1 MEKLVIIDGNSLINR
16 AFYALPPLAN
26 FDGEISNAVF
36 GFCNII
42 VKIINEIKPKYMC
55 VAFDYGK
62 KTFRNTM
69 FAEYKGTRKPTP
81 PELKSQFPI
90 LKNVLSAMN
99 VKFIEQEGIE
109 ADDIIGTLTKKFD
122 VENII
127 VTGDRDSF
135 QLINDNT
142 WVMFTK
148 KGVTETSNY
157 TVELLKRD
165 YGISPSQ
172 VVDLKALMGDSSDN
186 IPGVKGIG
194 EKTAHSLLDSY
205 STLDGVYNNIDA
217 ITGKTKE
224 KLLLDKQMAYLSKE
238 LATIKCDCDID
249 VDLQDLTYDFPFNKN
264 VLAYFKRYQFNS
276 LLRKKEL
283 FVEGEGVD
291 TTLSN
296 EIKTKKLETLNDVK
310 QLAST
315 LKACK
320 HIYVSLQNDLSIFDG
335 TCEYNFA
342 SKFDLLSPNV
352 EYAEVLNEL
361 KTVFEDSE
369 VGKTVFDY
377 KDILHKLYKYHIELN
392 GVVNDVLIQ
401 RYLINN
407 NSKVN
412 VSLADVAIEQS
423 LDENKQAYNVFL
435 LNEKF
440 LKRVKDLELEN
451 LYNSIEMPLCK
462 VLFKMEVCGF
472 KIDKNELLL
481 LDEKYNDELNN
492 LTNEIYDLAG
502 GTFNIN
508 SPKQLGE
515 VLFDKLKLVAYNNKK
530 KSTNIDVLTSL
541 ESDHE
546 IIGKLIRYRQI
557 SKLYSTYV
565 KAFENLM
572 DKSNNKIYTIFN
584 QTLTATGRLSSSEPN
599 LQNIP
604 VRSEEGK
611 NLRKIFVPSY
621 DDGFIVSADYSQI
634 ELRLLAAFSGDET
647 LIDSFRKGYDIH
659 ATTAA
664 QVFGVELSDVS
675 SQMRRDAK
683 AINFGIVYGISDYGL
698 SQNIGSTRK
707 VAADYIKKY
716 FEKYPMVKTYMD
728 HNVASCRELG
738 YVKTLFGRIRYIPE
752 INNSNYN
759 LKQFGERAAMNMPLQ
774 GSASDIIKLA
784 MIKVQNMLEEKQMRS
799 KLILQIHDELII
811 DCVNDEL
818 DQVKQ
823 ILIECMENVVELPV
837 KLEVNI
843 SYGKNWLE
851 AK

>member
-135 QLINDNT
+135 QLINNNT

-157 TVELLKRD
+157 TVELLKQD

-205 STLDGVYNNIDA
+205 STLEGVYNNIDA

-249 VDLQDLTYDFPFNKN
+249 VGLQDLTYDFPFNKN

-283 FVEGEGVD
+283 FVEGEDVD
-291 TTLSN
+291 TTQSN
-296 EIKTKKLETLNDVK
+296 KIKTKKLETLNDVK

-335 TCEYNFA
+335 TCEYNFE

-352 EYAEVLNEL
+352 EYADVLNEL

-369 VGKTVFDY
+369 VSKTVFDY
-377 KDILHKLYKYHIELN
+377 KDILHKLYKYNIELN

-435 LNEKF
+435 LNERF
-440 LKRVKDLELEN
+440 LKRVKELELEN

-647 LIDSFRKGYDIH
+647 LIDSFRKGYVYERKKK
-659 ATTAA
+659 A
-664 QVFGVELSDVS
+664 ELTEWQYRVLL
-675 SQMRRDAK
+675 R
-683 AINFGIVYGISDYGL
+683 
-698 SQNIGSTRK
+698 
-707 VAADYIKKY
+707 
-716 FEKYPMVKTYMD
+716 
-728 HNVASCRELG
+728 
-738 YVKTLFGRIRYIPE
+738 
-752 INNSNYN
+752 
-759 LKQFGERAAMNMPLQ
+759 
-774 GSASDIIKLA
+774 DIIHS
-784 MIKVQNMLEEKQMRS
+784 EKSRVVP
-799 KLILQIHDELII
+799 
-811 DCVNDEL
+811 CVYIFL
-818 DQVKQ
+818 TGV
-823 ILIECMENVVELPV
+823 
-837 KLEVNI
+837 
-843 SYGKNWLE
+843 
-851 AK
+851 AKSHNYM